1 MVVDETQSAVTVTQ
15 RAKTHTSEI
24 MVDMSR
30 VPAANDDMP
39 ADVRAVCDRLKERYG
54 SLPLNHA
61 VLARRPSVF
70 RAFRGM
76 WDGLEASGLLPARL
90 VDLVNVRVAA
100 LIGCGL

>member
-1 MVVDETQSAVTVTQ
+1 MP
-15 RAKTHTSEI
+15 RI
-24 MVDMSR
+24 
-30 VPAANDDMP
+30 PAANDVIP

-54 SLPLNHA
+54 SLPQNHA

-76 WDGLEASGLLPARL
+76 WEGLEASGLLPARL
-90 VDLVNVRVAA
+90 VDLVNVRVAS

>member
-1 MVVDETQSAVTVTQ
+1 
-15 RAKTHTSEI
+15 
-24 MVDMSR
+24 MSR
-30 VPAANDDMP
+30 VPAAKDELP
-39 ADVRAVCDRLKERYG
+39 ADVCAVCDKLKERYG
-54 SLPLNHA
+54 SLPVNHA

-90 VDLVNVRVAA
+90 VDLVNVRVAS